1 MNKKLFKILN
11 QTIIIY
17 NQLVISLKN
26 TLKQKK
32 INLNKTKL
40 AIKLLKKIR
49 IKINSYLMKKTI

>member
-17 NQLVISLKN
+17 NQPVISLKN